1 MKRNEMVIYEVK
13 NLDLYNLEHD
23 QLEQITNDI
32 LTNVNMSKL
41 EEKINQVILKLSGVG
56 EPSFGADIKY
66 IALDNQ
72 KRLNLIYMLS
82 YNFNLF
88 KADVKYLKRHKNDT
102 SIDSEKLLSFLFK
115 TKDIISTILDY
126 GEFTLKEQEE
136 QLKYLNDINKR
147 LLKEKQISKF

>member
-1 MKRNEMVIYEVK
+1 MKRNEMIIYEVK
-13 NLDLYNLEHD
+13 NLDLYNLENE

-32 LTNVNMSKL
+32 LTNVNISKL

-88 KADVKYLKRHKNDT
+88 KFDVRYLKRHKNDS
-102 SIDSEKLLSFLFK
+102 SIDSEKLSSFLFK
-115 TKDIISTILDY
+115 TKDIINTILDY

-136 QLKYLNDINKR
+136 QTKYLNEINKK
-147 LLKEKQISKF
+147 LLNRGEN

>member
-1 MKRNEMVIYEVK
+1 MKRNEMIIYEVK
-13 NLDLYNLEHD
+13 NLDLYNLEHE
-23 QLEQITNDI
+23 QLEQITDDI
-32 LTNVNMSKL
+32 LTNVNMYKL

-88 KADVKYLKRHKNDT
+88 KADVKYLKRHKNDP
-102 SIDSEKLLSFLFK
+102 SIDSEKLSSFLFK
-115 TKDIISTILDY
+115 TKDIINTILDY

-136 QLKYLNDINKR
+136 QLKYLNDVNKR
-147 LLKEKQISKF
+147 LLNGGEY

>member
-13 NLDLYNLEHD
+13 NLDLYNLEHE
-23 QLEQITNDI
+23 QLEQITDDI

-136 QLKYLNDINKR
+136 QLKYLNDVNKR
-147 LLKEKQISKF
+147 LLNGGEY

>member
-13 NLDLYNLEHD
+13 NLDLYNLEHE

-115 TKDIISTILDY
+115 TKDIINTILDY

-136 QLKYLNDINKR
+136 QLKYLNDVNKR
-147 LLKEKQISKF
+147 LLNGGEY

>member
-1 MKRNEMVIYEVK
+1 MKINEMIIYEVK
-13 NLDLYNLEHD
+13 NLDLYNLEYE

-115 TKDIISTILDY
+115 TKDIISIILDY

-147 LLKEKQISKF
+147 LLNGCEY

>member
-13 NLDLYNLEHD
+13 NLDLYNLEHE
-23 QLEQITNDI
+23 QLEQITDDI

-66 IALDNQ
+66 IDLDNQ

-147 LLKEKQISKF
+147 LLNGSEY

>member
-13 NLDLYNLEHD
+13 NLDLYNLEHE
-23 QLEQITNDI
+23 QLEQITDDI

-115 TKDIISTILDY
+115 TKDIINTILDY

-147 LLKEKQISKF
+147 LLNGCGY

>member
-13 NLDLYNLEHD
+13 NLDLYNLEHE

-72 KRLNLIYMLS
+72 KRLNLIYMLR
-82 YNFNLF
+82 YNYNLF

-102 SIDSEKLLSFLFK
+102 SIDSEKLSSFLFK
-115 TKDIISTILDY
+115 TKDIINTILDY

-147 LLKEKQISKF
+147 LLNGSEY

>member
-13 NLDLYNLEHD
+13 NLDLYNLENE
-23 QLEQITNDI
+23 QLEQITGDI
-32 LTNVNMSKL
+32 LTNVNISKL

-88 KADVKYLKRHKNDT
+88 KSDVRYLKRHKNDS
-102 SIDSEKLLSFLFK
+102 SIDSEKLSSFLFK
-115 TKDIISTILDY
+115 TKDIINTILDY

-136 QLKYLNDINKR
+136 QTKYLNEINKK
-147 LLKEKQISKF
+147 LLNRGEN